1 MLNYGLNIYL
11 FSFTMKKKISA
22 ALLTFLL
29 TSSVIVKA
37 QDTDPYAG
45 IIPAPV
51 SVKKTPGE
59 FILSQET
66 VIQAD
71 TPNNKSVQFFSA
83 FLANNMAYN
92 KQVGLRN
99 ARVSTTSI
107 YLTST
112 GTEGLPAEG
121 YRLTITPQQI
131 TVAGKG
137 AGLFYGIQTLMQL
150 MPLER
155 SATAKLPA
163 VTIEDYPRFGY
174 RGMMLDVCRHFFSVE
189 FVKRYID
196 LMAAYKL
203 NTFHWHLTDDQ
214 GWRIE
219 IKKYPKLTTVGS
231 RRAESVIGNFKDRT
245 PLQYDGVPVTGFY
258 TQDQIREVIKYASD
272 RYITIVP
279 EIEMPGHALAA
290 LTAYP
295 ELSCDPSQTYQVS
308 GKWGVFNNIFCPTE
322 RTFGFLQDVLT
333 EVIDLFPSKYIH
345 IGGDEAPKD
354 IWKKTKFCQ
363 DLIKRLKLKDEH
375 GLQSYFIQ
383 RMEKFVNS
391 KGRSIIGWDE
401 ILEGGL
407 APNATVMSW
416 RGEEGG
422 IEAAKQSHDV
432 IMTPSSQGLY
442 FDHAQGKIN
451 QEPVGIGGSATMQKT
466 YAYNPTPAALT
477 PDQQKYIKG
486 VQANLWTEYITT
498 ENKVEYMVLP
508 RMLALSEVAWTPIA
522 NKNYK
527 DFSETRLPAHL
538 AWFDK
543 NGYNFRVP
551 VAIGNADTVMI
562 GSTMTVNLK
571 SPVKGAKIYYTIDG
585 YTPRETE
592 LLYTTPM
599 TYPVPLNE
607 YRDLKTI
614 VVTPSGK
621 RSVITAAKV
630 FNKAPLAPVQYAGN
644 TPGLKYQASAGTYV
658 NTTQI
663 NPAAVIDTGV
673 AKSFSTALSA
683 FKKAFNKYGV
693 VFNGYLKADVD
704 GNYGFSTASSNGS
717 VLLIDDVAI
726 VDKDGRTGPVEQQG
740 VIPLQKGYHKITIKY
755 VDANSSGSG
764 LRVYMTIPGKPK
776 GEVSPDMMF
785 N

>member
-1 MLNYGLNIYL
+1 MLNSQLIIHLKKYVMLKTLTALL
-11 FSFTMKKKISA
+11 FSCFLVSSA
-22 ALLTFLL
+22 M
-29 TSSVIVKA
+29 VNA

-51 SVKKTPGE
+51 SVKKAAGQ
-59 FILSQET
+59 FVLSQET

-71 TPNNKSVQFFSA
+71 TPDNKAVQFFSKYM
-83 FLANNMAYN
+83 ANNMAYN
-92 KQVGLRN
+92 KQVATRN

-107 YLTST
+107 VFTSA
-112 GTEGLPAEG
+112 GTDNLPAEG
-121 YRLTITPQQI
+121 YRLTITPNQV

-137 AGLFYGIQTLMQL
+137 AGLFYGVQTLIQL
-150 MPLER
+150 MPLEHGG
-155 SATAKLPA
+155 TAKLPA
-163 VTIEDYPRFGY
+163 VVIEDYPRFGY
-174 RGMMLDVCRHFFSVE
+174 RGMMLDVCRHFFTVE

-203 NTFHWHLTDDQ
+203 NRFHWHLTDDQ

-219 IKKYPKLTTVGS
+219 IKKYPRLTSVGS
-231 RRAESVIGNFKDRT
+231 FRKESVIGNYKDRQ
-245 PLQYDGVPVTGFY
+245 PLQYDGVPVSGYY
-258 TQDQIREVIKYASD
+258 TQEQIRDVVKYAQD

-290 LTAYP
+290 LAAYP
-295 ELSCDPSQTYQVS
+295 ELSCNPDQKYEVS
-308 GKWGVFNNIFCPTE
+308 GKWGVFNNIFCPSE
-322 RTFGFLQDVLT
+322 KTFGFLQDVLT
-333 EVIDLFPSKYIH
+333 EVMELFPGKYIH
-345 IGGDEAPKD
+345 IGGDEAPKEV
-354 IWKKTKFCQ
+354 WKQSKFCQ
-363 DLIKRLKLKDEH
+363 DLIRRLNLKNEH
-375 GLQSYFIQ
+375 GLQSYFVQ

-422 IEAAKQSHDV
+422 IEAAKQNHDV

-442 FDHAQGKIN
+442 FDHTQGKLN
-451 QEPVGIGGSATMQKT
+451 QEPVGIGGNAPIQKT
-466 YAYNPTPAALT
+466 YAYNPTPASLT

-498 ENKVEYMVLP
+498 ENKVEYMILP
-508 RMLALSEVAWTPIA
+508 RMLALSEVAWSPLA
-522 NKNYK
+522 NKNFK
-527 DFSETRLPAHL
+527 DFYETRLPDHL

-551 VAIGNADTVMI
+551 PAIGAADTVMI
-562 GSTMTVNLK
+562 APVMTVNLK
-571 SPVKGAKIYYTIDG
+571 SPVTGAKIYYTIDG

-592 LLYTTPM
+592 LLYTKPM
-599 TYPVPLNE
+599 TYQVPLNE
-607 YRDLKTI
+607 FRDLKTI
-614 VVTPSGK
+614 VVTPAGR

-630 FNKAPLAPVQYAGN
+630 FNKRPLPPIAYNGN
-644 TPGLKYQASAGTYV
+644 AQGLKYQVSEGTYI

-683 FKKAFNKYGV
+683 FKKEFDKYGV
-693 VFNGYLKADVD
+693 VFSGYIKIDVD

-717 VLLIDDVAI
+717 VLLIDEIPI
-726 VDKDGRTGPVEQQG
+726 VDNDGRTGLIEQQG
-740 VIPLQKGYHKITIKY
+740 VIPLQRGYHKITIKY
-755 VDANSSGSG
+755 VDANTSGSG

-776 GEVSPDMMF
+776 GEISPDMMYY
-785 N
+785 